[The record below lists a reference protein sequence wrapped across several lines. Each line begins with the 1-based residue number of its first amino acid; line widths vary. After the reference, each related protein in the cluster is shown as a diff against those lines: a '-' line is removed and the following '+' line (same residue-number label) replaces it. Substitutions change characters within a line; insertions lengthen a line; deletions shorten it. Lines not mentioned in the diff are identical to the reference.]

1 MIHPSR
7 RVPDADH
14 PTSILSVLRIEST
27 TMAAWKLGMTRNWRR
42 RRRWAGA
49 SGQRRRSAPASSPR
63 RALFEERGFER
74 TSMSEVA
81 RAADVAEG
89 TVFRYAATKV
99 ELLMMVVDALWEA
112 HERATTTTSLSA
124 FAPPAAP
131 GTATASGESAD
142 RIAEL
147 ISPLVTAMR
156 RWSELATWVAREIL
170 FGADMPHRLRV
181 LDHVDRLEE
190 QIAARLQDGWA
201 DASGAIGAAR
211 DGATGTAGEEPGA
224 AAAAGARLIVAGVLA
239 ELNRSRQRRT
249 DGEDVDVVL
258 RRLIDLVVA
267 GAGAAR

>member
-1 MIHPSR
+1 METRDDTELAPSATLGR
-7 RVPDADH
+7 RERAKAEKRAR
-14 PTSILSVLRIEST
+14 IL
-27 TMAAWKLGMTRNWRR
+27 AA
-42 RRRWAGA
+42 AH
-49 SGQRRRSAPASSPR
+49 
-63 RALFEERGFER
+63 ALFEERGFER

-89 TVFRYAATKV
+89 TVFQYAATKV
-99 ELLMMVVDALWEA
+99 ELLMMVVDALWGA
-112 HERATTTTSLSA
+112 HERATTTPSLSA
-124 FAPPAAP
+124 FVAP
-131 GTATASGESAD
+131 GAATAGEETAG

-211 DGATGTAGEEPGA
+211 DGAIGTAGEEPGA

-239 ELNRSRQRRT
+239 ELNRSRQRRI

>member
-1 MIHPSR
+1 MDTRDDTELAPSATLGR
-7 RVPDADH
+7 RERAKAEKRAR
-14 PTSILSVLRIEST
+14 IL
-27 TMAAWKLGMTRNWRR
+27 AA
-42 RRRWAGA
+42 A
-49 SGQRRRSAPASSPR
+49 

-89 TVFRYAATKV
+89 TVFQYAATKV
-99 ELLMMVVDALWEA
+99 ELLMMVVDALWGA
-112 HERATTTTSLSA
+112 HERATTTPSLSA
-124 FAPPAAP
+124 LAAP
-131 GTATASGESAD
+131 GAATAGGETAD

-156 RWSELATWVAREIL
+156 RWSELAAWVAREIL
-170 FGADMPHRLRV
+170 FGADMPHRRRV

-190 QIAARLQDGWA
+190 KIAARLQDGRA

-239 ELNRSRQRRT
+239 ELNRSRQRRI
-249 DGEDVDVVL
+249 DGDDVDLVL

>member
-1 MIHPSR
+1 METRDDTELAPSATLGR
-7 RVPDADH
+7 RERAKAEKRAR
-14 PTSILSVLRIEST
+14 IL
-27 TMAAWKLGMTRNWRR
+27 AAG
-42 RRRWAGA
+42 
-49 SGQRRRSAPASSPR
+49 

-99 ELLMMVVDALWEA
+99 ELLMMVVDALWGA
-112 HERATTTTSLSA
+112 HERATTSTSLSA
-124 FAPPAAP
+124 FAAPDAP

-211 DGATGTAGEEPGA
+211 DGAIGTAGEEPGA

-258 RRLIDLVVA
+258 RRLVDLVVA

>member
-1 MIHPSR
+1 METRDDTELAPSATLGR
-7 RVPDADH
+7 RERAKAEKRAR
-14 PTSILSVLRIEST
+14 IL
-27 TMAAWKLGMTRNWRR
+27 AA
-42 RRRWAGA
+42 A
-49 SGQRRRSAPASSPR
+49 

-99 ELLMMVVDALWEA
+99 ELLMMVVDALWGA
-112 HERATTTTSLSA
+112 HERATTSTSLSA
-124 FAPPAAP
+124 FAAPDAPDAP

>member
-1 MIHPSR
+1 METRDDTELAPSATLGR
-7 RVPDADH
+7 RERAKAEKRAR
-14 PTSILSVLRIEST
+14 IL
-27 TMAAWKLGMTRNWRR
+27 AA
-42 RRRWAGA
+42 A
-49 SGQRRRSAPASSPR
+49 

-89 TVFRYAATKV
+89 TVFQYAATKV
-99 ELLMMVVDALWEA
+99 ELLMMVVDALWGA
-112 HERATTTTSLSA
+112 HERATTTPSLSA
-124 FAPPAAP
+124 PAVP
-131 GTATASGESAD
+131 GTATAGGETAD

-170 FGADMPHRLRV
+170 FGADMPHRRRV
-181 LDHVDRLEE
+181 LDHVDRLEG
-190 QIAARLQDGWA
+190 QIAARLQDGRA

-211 DGATGTAGEEPGA
+211 DGATRTADEEPGA

-239 ELNRSRQRRT
+239 ELNRSRQRRI

>member
-1 MIHPSR
+1 MGTRDDTELGPSVALGR
-7 RVPDADH
+7 RERAKAEKRAR
-14 PTSILSVLRIEST
+14 IL
-27 TMAAWKLGMTRNWRR
+27 AA
-42 RRRWAGA
+42 A
-49 SGQRRRSAPASSPR
+49 

-89 TVFRYAATKV
+89 TVFQYAATKV
-99 ELLMMVVDALWEA
+99 ELLMMVVDALWGA
-112 HERATTTTSLSA
+112 HEHATSTPSLSA
-124 FAPPAAP
+124 SAAP
-131 GTATASGESAD
+131 GGAGTAPAGGETAD

-156 RWSELATWVAREIL
+156 RWPELATWVAREIL
-170 FGADMPHRLRV
+170 FGADMPHRRRV

-190 QIAARLQDGWA
+190 QIAARLQDGRA

-239 ELNRSRQRRT
+239 ELNRSRQRRI
-249 DGEDVDVVL
+249 DGEDIDEAL
-258 RRLIDLVVA
+258 RRLVDLVVA
-267 GAGAAR
+267 GASPAR

>member
-1 MIHPSR
+1 MGTRDDTELAPSAMLGR
-7 RVPDADH
+7 RERAKAEKRAR
-14 PTSILSVLRIEST
+14 IL
-27 TMAAWKLGMTRNWRR
+27 AA
-42 RRRWAGA
+42 A
-49 SGQRRRSAPASSPR
+49 

-99 ELLMMVVDALWEA
+99 ELLMMVVDALWGA

-124 FAPPAAP
+124 FAAP
-131 GTATASGESAD
+131 GTATAGGETAE

-170 FGADMPHRLRV
+170 FGADMPHRQRV
-181 LDHVDRLEE
+181 LDRVDRFEE
-190 QIAARLQDGWA
+190 QIAARLKDGRA

-211 DGATGTAGEEPGA
+211 DVATGTAVEEPGA

-239 ELNRSRQRRT
+239 ELNRSRQRRI

>member
-1 MIHPSR
+1 METRDDTELAPSATLGR
-7 RVPDADH
+7 RERAKAEKRAR
-14 PTSILSVLRIEST
+14 IL
-27 TMAAWKLGMTRNWRR
+27 AA
-42 RRRWAGA
+42 A
-49 SGQRRRSAPASSPR
+49 

-99 ELLMMVVDALWEA
+99 ELLMMVVDALWGA
-112 HERATTTTSLSA
+112 HERATTSTSLSA
-124 FAPPAAP
+124 FAAPDAP

-170 FGADMPHRLRV
+170 FGADMPHRQRV
-181 LDHVDRLEE
+181 LGRVEGLEE
-190 QIAARLQDGWA
+190 QIAARLRHDRA
-201 DASGAIGAAR
+201 GA
-211 DGATGTAGEEPGA
+211 PGA
-224 AAAAGARLIVAGVLA
+224 ATATGARLIVTGVLA
-239 ELNRSRQRRT
+239 ELNRSRRGRI
-249 DGEDVDVVL
+249 DGEDVDLVL

>member
-1 MIHPSR
+1 METRDDTELAPSATLGR
-7 RVPDADH
+7 RERAKAEK
-14 PTSILSVLRIEST
+14 SARIL
-27 TMAAWKLGMTRNWRR
+27 AA
-42 RRRWAGA
+42 A
-49 SGQRRRSAPASSPR
+49 

-89 TVFRYAATKV
+89 TVFQYAATKV
-99 ELLMMVVDALWEA
+99 ELLMMVVDALWGA
-112 HERATTTTSLSA
+112 HERGTTTPSLSA
-124 FAPPAAP
+124 FVAP
-131 GTATASGESAD
+131 GVATAGGETAD

-170 FGADMPHRLRV
+170 FGADMPHRRRV

-190 QIAARLQDGWA
+190 QIAARLQDGRA

-211 DGATGTAGEEPGA
+211 DGVTGTAGEEPGA
-224 AAAAGARLIVAGVLA
+224 AATTGARLIVAGVLA
-239 ELNRSRQRRT
+239 ELNRSRQGRI

-267 GAGAAR
+267 GVGAAR

>member
-1 MIHPSR
+1 M
-7 RVPDADH
+7 
-14 PTSILSVLRIEST
+14 E
-27 TMAAWKLGMTRNWRR
+27 TRDDTEL
-42 RRRWAGA
+42 
-49 SGQRRRSAPASSPR
+49 ASSATLGR
-63 RALFEERGFER
+63 RERAKAEERARILAAARALFEERGFER

-89 TVFRYAATKV
+89 TVFQFAATKV
-99 ELLMMVVDALWEA
+99 ELLMMAVDALWGA

-124 FAPPAAP
+124 FAAP
-131 GTATASGESAD
+131 GTATAGGETAD

-170 FGADMPHRLRV
+170 FGADMPHRRRV

-190 QIAARLQDGWA
+190 QIAASLQDGRA
-201 DASGAIGAAR
+201 DASGEIGAAR

-239 ELNRSRQRRT
+239 ELNRSRQRRN

-267 GAGAAR
+267 GAAAAR

>member
-1 MIHPSR
+1 METRDDTEPAPSATLGR
-7 RVPDADH
+7 RERAKAEKRAR
-14 PTSILSVLRIEST
+14 IL
-27 TMAAWKLGMTRNWRR
+27 AA
-42 RRRWAGA
+42 A
-49 SGQRRRSAPASSPR
+49 

-89 TVFRYAATKV
+89 TVFQYAATKV
-99 ELLMMVVDALWEA
+99 ELLMMVVDALWGA
-112 HERATTTTSLSA
+112 HERATTTPSLSA
-124 FAPPAAP
+124 FVAP
-131 GTATASGESAD
+131 GAATAGGETAD

-170 FGADMPHRLRV
+170 FGADMPHRRRV

-190 QIAARLQDGWA
+190 QIAARLQDGRA

-211 DGATGTAGEEPGA
+211 DGATGAAGEEPGA

-239 ELNRSRQRRT
+239 ELNRSRQRRI